1 MNLYLLRHAEAEQEA
16 ASDGERQLT
25 ERGRGQARTIGRFCA
40 RNDLYP
46 ATIITSPLA
55 RAQQTAKIVADELKI
70 ANRVQV
76 CGFAT
81 AGMTLEGALN
91 GLKSFT
97 DHSSVL
103 LVGHEPDFSGFV
115 AALIGCKEESIRFRK
130 ASLAK
135 VTLPKLKAGVGRLE
149 FLLPV
154 KFL

>member
-46 ATIITSPLA
+46 ETIITSPLA

-81 AGMTLEGALN
+81 AGMTL
-91 GLKSFT
+91 
-97 DHSSVL
+97 
-103 LVGHEPDFSGFV
+103 
-115 AALIGCKEESIRFRK
+115 
-130 ASLAK
+130 SLAK

>member
-1 MNLYLLRHAEAEQEA
+1 MNLYLLRHAEAEEEV

-25 ERGRGQARTIGRFCA
+25 ERGREQARTIGRFCA

-46 ATIITSPLA
+46 EKIVTSPLA

-76 CGFAT
+76 CEFAT
-81 AGMTLEGALN
+81 AGMTTESALN
-91 GLKSFT
+91 GLKAFT

-103 LVGHEPDFSGFV
+103 LVGHEPDFSEFV
-115 AALIGCKEESIRFRK
+115 AALVGGEDECIRFRK

>member
-1 MNLYLLRHAEAEQEA
+1 MNLFLLRHAEAEEEA

-25 ERGRGQARTIGRFCA
+25 NRGREQARTVGRFCA
-40 RNDLYP
+40 RHDLYP
-46 ATIITSPLA
+46 EKILTSPLA

-70 ANRVQV
+70 ADRVQV
-76 CGFAT
+76 CEFAT
-81 AGMTLEGALN
+81 AGMTAEAALS
-91 GLKSFT
+91 GLKPFAEHPSM
-97 DHSSVL
+97 L
-103 LVGHEPDFSGFV
+103 LVGHEPDFSELV
-115 AALIGCKEESIRFRK
+115 AALIGGEGECIRFRK

>member
-1 MNLYLLRHAEAEQEA
+1 MNLYLLRHAEAEEEA

-25 ERGRGQARTIGRFCA
+25 ERGREQARTIGRFCA

-46 ATIITSPLA
+46 EKIITSPLV
-55 RAQQTAKIVADELKI
+55 RAQQTAKIVADELKV
-70 ANRVQV
+70 ADRVQV
-76 CGFAT
+76 CQFAT
-81 AGMTLEGALN
+81 AGMTTEGALN
-91 GLKSFT
+91 GLKAFAE
-97 DHSSVL
+97 HSSLL

-115 AALIGCKEESIRFRK
+115 AALIGGEEESIRFRK

-154 KFL
+154 RFL

>member
-1 MNLYLLRHAEAEQEA
+1 MNLYLLRHAEAEEEA

-25 ERGRGQARTIGRFCA
+25 DRGREQARTIGRFCA

-46 ATIITSPLA
+46 EKILTSPLA
-55 RAQQTAKIVADELKI
+55 RALQTAKIVADELKV
-70 ANRVQV
+70 ADRVQV

-81 AGMTLEGALN
+81 AGMTTEAALN
-91 GLKSFT
+91 GLKAFT
-97 DHSSVL
+97 KHPSVL
-103 LVGHEPDFSGFV
+103 LVGHEPDFSEFV
-115 AALIGCKEESIRFRK
+115 AALIGGEEECIRLRK
-130 ASLAK
+130 ASLVK

>member
-1 MNLYLLRHAEAEQEA
+1 MNLYLLRHAEAEEEA

-25 ERGRGQARTIGRFCA
+25 ERGREQARTVGRFCA

-46 ATIITSPLA
+46 ETIITSPLA
-55 RAQQTAKIVADELKI
+55 RARQTAEIVADQLKI
-70 ANRVQV
+70 ADRVQV

-81 AGMTLEGALN
+81 TGMTTEGALS
-91 GLKSFT
+91 GLKAFS

-115 AALIGCKEESIRFRK
+115 AALIGGKDECIRFRK
-130 ASLAK
+130 AGLAK

>member
-1 MNLYLLRHAEAEQEA
+1 MNLYLLRHAEAEDEA

-25 ERGRGQARTIGRFCA
+25 ERGRRQAQTIGRFCA

-46 ATIITSPLA
+46 ERIITSPLA
-55 RAQQTAKIVADELKI
+55 RALQTAKIVAVELKI
-70 ANRVQV
+70 ADRVQV

-81 AGMTLEGALN
+81 AGMTTEGALN
-91 GLKSFT
+91 GLKAFA
-97 DHSSVL
+97 DYSSLL
-103 LVGHEPDFSGFV
+103 LVGHEPDFSEFV
-115 AALIGCKEESIRFRK
+115 TALVGGGPECIRFRK